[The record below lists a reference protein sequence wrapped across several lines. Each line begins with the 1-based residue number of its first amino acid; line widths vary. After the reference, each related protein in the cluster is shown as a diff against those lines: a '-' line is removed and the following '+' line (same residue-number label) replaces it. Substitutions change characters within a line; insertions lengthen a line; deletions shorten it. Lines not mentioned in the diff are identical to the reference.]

1 MKKVDQVLIIDD
13 DEVNNLFSTIVIE
26 HSGISGEVHCCTNG
40 PEALDYL
47 ASCLKSGSNTPDL
60 ILLDINM
67 PFMTGLEFLEEYA
80 SNKYHEKLKCKIS
93 MLTSSNLVSDI
104 NSASR
109 FNFVI
114 DYLVKPLSEEGLKRI
129 LQKLNTNCEA

>member
-1 MKKVDQVLIIDD
+1 MKKLNQVLIIDD
-13 DEVNNLFSTIVIE
+13 DEINNLFSTIVIE
-26 HSGISGEVHCCTNG
+26 HSGISGEVRCCTNG

-47 ASCLKSGSNTPDL
+47 ASCLRNGNHTPDL

-67 PFMTGLEFLEEYA
+67 PLMTGLEFLEEYA
-80 SNKYHEKLKCKIS
+80 SKQYHQKLNCKIS
-93 MLTSSNLVSDI
+93 MLTSSDLVSDI
-104 NSASR
+104 NSASK

-129 LQKLNTNCEA
+129 LQKI